1 MKLLFEADVTFMNV
15 PALEYTKENCD
26 KCCLDTRHCRA
37 VINNDVCSYGKKGYF
52 VYDKLRG
59 RFTDRDT

>member
-1 MKLLFEADVTFMNV
+1 MKVTFEADITFMAV
-15 PALEYTKENCD
+15 PAQEFTKENCD
-26 KCCLDTRHCRA
+26 KCGFDTRHCRSI
-37 VINNDVCSYGKKGYF
+37 INNDICRYGNNGYF